1 MTVNKK
7 VLILSYYWPPS
18 GGSGVQRWMY
28 FAKYLK
34 QLGWE
39 PIVITVDEYQAAYP
53 VMDPSLLEEVKDI
66 QVIKTSTRE
75 PLRFY
80 SLLVSGNSQSGIPQA
95 EVKRKNLFGKA
106 AAYIRGNYFIPDAR
120 KGWIPYAVKAAQ
132 KVIREENISHLITT
146 GPPHSTHLAGLQLKK
161 QFSLN
166 WWIDFRD
173 PWTDVFYN
181 TSFYRTAKAKQK
193 DEAFEKEVLH
203 FSNGVILTVGGELQA
218 QLQQKAP
225 DQRFVVLPNGFDADL
240 MKAIPLAQ
248 PKDVFHIVY
257 TGILTHNQNF
267 SELLQLLGG
276 VSKNQPILLSLAG
289 NISHEIIDEIKLCVP
304 QVEVVYHGYLSH
316 HEAVRLMKKAHLL
329 LNFIFAGAQTQMI
342 SGKLLE
348 YLATSIPVLSIG
360 DPLSA
365 AGEFLSQGTAA
376 VMLNVTDAKEIQRF
390 IIKTASEKGSLFN
403 NFPELTQW
411 SRESLTK
418 RLIDDVL
425 STQQKTH

>member
-1 MTVNKK
+1 LTVNKK

-28 FAKYLK
+28 FAKHLK

-80 SLLVSGNSQSGIPQA
+80 SLLVSGNPQSGIPQA
-95 EVKRKNLFGKA
+95 EVKRKNFFGKA

-181 TSFYRTAKAKQK
+181 TSFNRTAKAKQK

-203 FSNGVILTVGGELQA
+203 LSNGVILTVGGELQE

-225 DQRFVVLPNGFDADL
+225 DQRFMVLPNGFDADL

-248 PKDVFHIVY
+248 PKDVFHVVY

-276 VSKNQPILLSLAG
+276 VSKTEPILLSLAG
-289 NISHEIIDEIKLCVP
+289 SISHEIIDEIKLCVP

-329 LNFIFAGAQTQMI
+329 LNFIFTGAQTQMI

-365 AGEFLSQGTAA
+365 AGEFLSKGTAA

-403 NFPELTQW
+403 NFPELAQW